1 MPKLRLREA
10 SSGITYKLDLPQ
22 DCTWGALLAE
32 TRRVAGLPSDA
43 DVVLSLNKKAPLDGK
58 LGDPLS
64 SLGLRGGDLVWLLSP
79 ELLCCGELS
88 ATANCSTAKA
98 EARTPTVTGG
108 LMACGITPVC
118 TGLPTAPAAPA
129 AMPVSPVA
137 TSPIPVAQPQ
147 GTSAT
152 TVMEA
157 QAQMLAKKSGG
168 EAELGQRHGLTRSTP
183 SSAAREMSDDDCG
196 GSGEMRMEAMTQLD
210 ACMEDQDH
218 VEGDGDVNGEEDATA
233 MQALPAIRGVSL
245 KLLKLLLPGAAS
257 GLAMDVEAGASTSTS
272 LGTTGG
278 GVSSTASCAWVTLS
292 PVTRCLLILDCA
304 LEEAGFVGL
313 QDLPALVRQGDLIPR
328 QLLYGCSYTLAVTG
342 NAGDGDDMKTE
353 AAVGSVKRVVVGGGR
368 EPIGS
373 GVAAMKLLW
382 YVMARYLVV
391 HGAPCITSGA
401 AAVGGISPVT
411 WHFDLAEYGGS
422 SSRVASVGSG
432 GAPSLRQ
439 SPNCLEL
446 PPDPAAHWR
455 RLKDGL
461 VLPLLAATCRAV
473 GLTPPLGLMVLP
485 MELQLAILR
494 RLEARDLA
502 ALSCVCTAL
511 HHLASEDEIWR
522 PLFDKEFHTN
532 VLSAADTA
540 LANSRG
546 YKYVFGRK
554 WLERAERR
562 KRRQVFRPAV
572 PMWGPPPL
580 APFVRPPFMPPGSIG
595 GDYDRLPAPRLG
607 FGPQPFPTPFGG
619 GGGIFQPG
627 GILMADLGH

>member
-1 MPKLRLREA
+1 M
-10 SSGITYKLDLPQ
+10 
-22 DCTWGALLAE
+22 C
-32 TRRVAGLPSDA
+32 VC
-43 DVVLSLNKKAPLDGK
+43 VCVCM
-58 LGDPLS
+58 
-64 SLGLRGGDLVWLLSP
+64 SP
-79 ELLCCGELS
+79 CCHPP
-88 ATANCSTAKA
+88 C
-98 EARTPTVTGG
+98 
-108 LMACGITPVC
+108 
-118 TGLPTAPAAPA
+118 
-129 AMPVSPVA
+129 
-137 TSPIPVAQPQ
+137 
-147 GTSAT
+147 
-152 TVMEA
+152 
-157 QAQMLAKKSGG
+157 
-168 EAELGQRHGLTRSTP
+168 
-183 SSAAREMSDDDCG
+183 
-196 GSGEMRMEAMTQLD
+196 
-210 ACMEDQDH
+210 
-218 VEGDGDVNGEEDATA
+218 
-233 MQALPAIRGVSL
+233 
-245 KLLKLLLPGAAS
+245 
-257 GLAMDVEAGASTSTS
+257 
-272 LGTTGG
+272 
-278 GVSSTASCAWVTLS
+278 
-292 PVTRCLLILDCA
+292 
-304 LEEAGFVGL
+304 FL

-562 KRRQVFRPAV
+562 KRRC
-572 PMWGPPPL
+572 
-580 APFVRPPFMPPGSIG
+580 FVRQCPCG
-595 GDYDRLPAPRLG
+595 GPLRWRRSFGRRSCRPDPLEEVRKAFRRLG
-607 FGPQPFPTPFGG
+607 NRGSCVVRGRRPWGMSYYAG
-619 GGGIFQPG
+619 R
-627 GILMADLGH
+627 